1 VGDSIHDWVLARREF
16 LKTTGAVVVGFNM
29 AEMAAAQTA
38 RPVTTE
44 RGLVSGPPDESQIDS
59 YIAVHPDNTV
69 TIFAGYVELGQGG
82 PTALRQIAAEELD
95 LEFDQ
100 VSDVRMDTFV
110 STNGFT
116 AASRTAGIGGTQLRA
131 AAAEARRV
139 LVTLASVRLRA
150 PLQELTVAKG
160 VVSVTTD
167 PKRSVSYGELLGN
180 KPFNRQYEPFSY
192 NGGIELPRTGRDNA
206 PPKPR
211 TEYKIVGSRVL
222 RVDIPDKVSG
232 RYVYVQH
239 VRLPGTLHGRLVW
252 PKGQGPYGFTPRV
265 IAVDEQSINDIPGV
279 RIVRR
284 KSFVALA
291 AEREWDAVRA
301 ARQLKVTWEP
311 TAATL
316 PGDASVHD
324 SYRAA
329 KTRDFVVVNA
339 GDVDAALQQAAKVV
353 SSTYKGP
360 YQSHGTMAPNCAVA
374 DVKPDGAVVMCSDQG
389 VYQLRGGLAK
399 VLGLPVEKIRVQ
411 YYAGSNTYGSSC
423 YRESATAAAI
433 MSQELGKPVRLQM
446 SRQDEFGY
454 DNYGP
459 AHLADIRAAVDT
471 NGKIIAFEYQQWS
484 HSGPF
489 DTAVEHFA
497 LATESNVVDSPTGAG
512 LYQVRLSQ
520 SDMYDIPNRR
530 MVDHRLSATGYLR
543 IGPLRAPLD
552 PPYFF
557 AQEGMMDELA
567 FAAQLDPYEFR
578 KRNISHPR
586 WLAVLK
592 AAADASNW
600 TPKVAA
606 SNASNGK
613 VAVGRGISLGTHHL
627 PMNQGNRVTY
637 AAAVVDVEVNRETG
651 VIVAKHVYGAMDCGL
666 AINPG
671 IVESQIVGM
680 SIHGTSLALK
690 EEVHFDQTN
699 VTSLDWSGY
708 QTLRFAEHPSVTP
721 IVVQQLHEKSS
732 GAGEEVLPAVVAA
745 IGNAFFDATGVRL
758 RQFPLTPPRVLAA
771 LKSGPSRVHR

>member
-1 VGDSIHDWVLARREF
+1 MADSNRDWVLARREF
-16 LKTTGAVVVGFNM
+16 LKTTGAVVVGFSM
-29 AEMAAAQTA
+29 ANVSAAQSARSTA
-38 RPVTTE
+38 AQ
-44 RGLVSGPPDESQIDS
+44 RGLVSGPPDEAEIDS

-82 PTALRQIAAEELD
+82 PTALRQVAAEELD
-95 LEFDQ
+95 LDFDQ
-100 VSDVRMDTFV
+100 VSTVRMDTFV

-139 LVTLASVRLRA
+139 LLTLASERLKA
-150 PLQELTVAKG
+150 PIQELTVTKG
-160 VVSVTTD
+160 VVSVKTA
-167 PKRSVSYGELLGN
+167 PQRSISYGELLGD
-180 KPFNRQYEPFSY
+180 KPFTRRYEPVSY
-192 NGGIELPRTGRDNA
+192 TGGVELSRTNPNNA

-211 TEYKIVGSRVL
+211 TDYKIVGSRVP
-222 RVDIPDKVSG
+222 RFDIPDKVSG
-232 RYVYVQH
+232 KYVYVQH
-239 VRLPGTLHGRLVW
+239 VRLPGMVHGRLVW
-252 PKGQGPYGFTPRV
+252 PKGQGPYGISPKV
-265 IAVDEQSINDIPGV
+265 IAVDEQSIKDIPGV
-279 RIVRR
+279 QIVRR
-284 KSFVALA
+284 KNFVAVA

-311 TAATL
+311 VATTL
-316 PGDASVHD
+316 PGDAGLHD

-329 KTRDFVVVNA
+329 KTRDIVVVDA
-339 GDVDAALQQAAKVV
+339 GEMDAALRQGAHVV

-374 DVKPDGAVVMCSDQG
+374 DVTRDGALVMCSDQG
-389 VYQLRGGLAK
+389 VYQIRGGLAK

-411 YYAGSNTYGSSC
+411 YYPGSNTYGSSC
-423 YRESATAAAI
+423 YRESAPAAAI

-459 AHLADIRAAVDT
+459 AHLADIRAAADA
-471 NGKIIAFEYQQWS
+471 NGKIVAFEYQQWS
-484 HSGPF
+484 HAGPGVA
-489 DTAVEHFA
+489 TVEHLA
-497 LATESNVVDSPTGAG
+497 LGTEPTVVDSPTGAG

-520 SDMYDIPNRR
+520 NDMYDIPNRR
-530 MVDHRLSATGYLR
+530 IVDHRLSAKGYLR
-543 IGPLRAPLD
+543 IGALRAPLD

-567 FAAQLDPYEFR
+567 YAVRVDPYVFR

-586 WLAVLK
+586 WLGVLK
-592 AAADASNW
+592 AAADAANW
-600 TPKVAA
+600 TPRIAA
-606 SNASNGK
+606 SNVSSGK
-613 VAVGRGISLGTHHL
+613 VLTGRGMGLGTHHL
-627 PMNQGNRVTY
+627 PMNQGDRITY
-637 AAAVVDVEVNRETG
+637 AAAVVDIEVNKETG

-690 EEVHFDQTN
+690 EEVHFNQTS

-708 QTLRFAEHPSVTP
+708 QTLRFAEHPAVTP

-758 RQFPLTPPRVLAA
+758 RQFPLTPQRVLAA
-771 LKSGPSRVHR
+771 LKSGPAGRA